1 VKTDA
6 RESTDFDR
14 DFDVNYE
21 SMVKARESSIACS
34 IRSREAEG
42 SCNACQCRDQ
52 ETVVLVEMKTM
63 SFRVCER
70 CAKELRAK
78 LAALCEPKEDGQ
90 E

>member
-1 VKTDA
+1 MLKEPRVKTD
-6 RESTDFDR
+6 
-14 DFDVNYE
+14 
-21 SMVKARESSIACS
+21 ARESSIACS
-34 IRSREAEG
+34 IRSREQEG

-52 ETVVLVEMKTM
+52 ETVVLVEMKTL

-78 LAALCEPKEDGQ
+78 LAALCEPKEDKQ